1 MSNTQLAKRLEAEQA
16 RMEKKYGHRSA
27 ALGTAVFNDEPVS
40 TGILALDYALG
51 TGGWPRPSMI
61 EVYGQPDIGKSS
73 TIGLSAVKEFQKLGL
88 VAGIVA
94 YEPQF
99 DPEWAFKNGVDP
111 EQILI
116 GRPDDGQ
123 EAFSMLHDW
132 LRGDLID
139 FVLFDSIGAILRPS
153 EAEEGGKPSQGGQA
167 GLITWG
173 VKAAAPI
180 AYKRCK
186 TVMYLNQ
193 IRDDMNARISG
204 VYDSPGGHALK
215 HACDI
220 RIFVRPG
227 RDKFTEKDTDGKE
240 TYEVEVGKEIIA
252 RIMRNKH
259 SEGSNKRASFYYFQK
274 EKDGVFGI
282 DRATDAIRTGLRTGV
297 IKRRGA
303 YYDNPAF
310 PENDKGERTLYG
322 KEAIAEF
329 INSEPTVVDQI
340 RQQILD
346 HIASKAEGTT
356 IEEDDGDTGES

>member
-1 MSNTQLAKRLEAEQA
+1 MNAQLKKKLEAEQA

-27 ALGTAVFNDEPVS
+27 ALGSVKFKETTIP

-73 TIGLSAVKEFQKLGL
+73 TLGLSAIKEAQKMGL
-88 VAGIVA
+88 VCGIVA

-99 DPEWAFKNGVDP
+99 DPDWAIKNGADP
-111 EQILI
+111 DQLLI
-116 GRPDDGQ
+116 GRPDDGL

-180 AYKRCK
+180 AFKRCK
-186 TVMYLNQ
+186 SVMYLNQ
-193 IRDDMNARISG
+193 IRDDMNARVSG

-220 RIFVRPG
+220 RVYIRPG
-227 RDKFTEKDTDGKE
+227 REKFTEKDNDGSE
-240 TYEVEVGKEIIA
+240 SYDVEVGKEVIC
-252 RIMRNKH
+252 RIVRNKH
-259 SEGSNKRASFYYFQK
+259 SEGTNKRASFYYFQK
-274 EKDGVFGI
+274 EKDGIFGI
-282 DRATDAIRTGLRTGV
+282 DTASDVIRTGLRTGV
-297 IKRRGA
+297 ISRRGA

-310 PENDKGERTLYG
+310 PDNGKGENTLYG
-322 KEAIAEF
+322 KDAISKFLADNPKSFE
-329 INSEPTVVDQI
+329 DI
-340 RQQILD
+340 RQQVLNVMD
-346 HIASKAEGTT
+346 AK
-356 IEEDDGDTGES
+356 IEAKEEDDDGDTGE